1 MEMGILDYIMSTAL
15 LLILLQAHTAFS
27 SKLNTNKENGKN
39 AEMSEKEKTTSKIC
53 PNCGNTHLIL
63 LYSMKLK
70 LCTDCR
76 TEIRW
81 YLEEGQK
88 PLLGG

>member
-1 MEMGILDYIMSTAL
+1 M
-15 LLILLQAHTAFS
+15 
-27 SKLNTNKENGKN
+27 SKLNTNKSSGKSE
-39 AEMSEKEKTTSKIC
+39 EMSEKETTKIC
-53 PNCGNTHLIL
+53 PNCGNKHLIL

-76 TEIRW
+76 TEIAW

-88 PLLGG
+88 PLLTN